1 MGYMTTEEVKSVR
14 KVLKNTF
21 PKSKFSV
28 RKGDSGV
35 TVSVLK
41 HDIDFSDK
49 FDNDDYIQVN
59 YYYID
64 ENFNNKQAK
73 FLNKIETNKD
83 KWNE

>member
-64 ENFNNKQAK
+64 RNFNNKQAK